1 MDPARRLVG
10 PLGFAS
16 LAIALA
22 SAASPAQTLD
32 SANWS
37 YDQDVRVTYEHDDNV
52 NEGIIDQDQIHAQVA
67 RLVYSGD
74 LVWGSGGEQ
83 RLSLTYQGGYKQHF
97 GVSEEDVTSQFVNE
111 GTIGYQRRLGE
122 SVALGGTLGVKNRAW
137 TDGFFFINEDGFT
150 RVSGTVSGLISLAP
164 VSGDETARLELGARY
179 SDTDFENL
187 DPSFGNHLMGAYVA
201 VTKDFSPDLTAT
213 WGYSFDRIRY
223 PGRGVLG
230 PGDDP
235 TAILR
240 GITRDLPQFTR

>member
-16 LAIALA
+16 LAIVLA

-74 LVWGSGGEQ
+74 LLWGSGGEQ

-111 GTIGYQRRLGE
+111 GTIGYQRRLGQ

-150 RVSGTVSGLISLAP
+150 RVSGTVSSLVSLAP
-164 VSGDETARLELGARY
+164 DPLHRPVKRGQVREARRRGLAGDAQ
-179 SDTDFENL
+179 
-187 DPSFGNHLMGAYVA
+187 
-201 VTKDFSPDLTAT
+201 
-213 WGYSFDRIRY
+213 I
-223 PGRGVLG
+223 
-230 PGDDP
+230 
-235 TAILR
+235 AILE
-240 GITRDLPQFTR
+240 GN